1 MRPTVTRAGE
11 SENMESA
18 LQREYFCRVE
28 KVGPG
33 DLAAFRDVVLTY
45 SQALRNKSDFYCAAE
60 PQVQEL
66 LRWLG
71 VEWREPKQT
80 DTAQVEGI
88 FGLPDAAGLPA
99 TPLQDFR
106 QNGYLGRTLFA
117 ALVRSSYG
125 PEEEGYFPTAS
136 ELGFYFEPRLLR
148 AEIRWDQEYLDECQR
163 FFFEELTP
171 AELLQDTLNL
181 LPAAAVT
188 AAEPFSEELQ
198 GVLFLVGEEELGL
211 RPLRALLH
219 GLLVGSEGGRLL
231 QSFCERIADWR
242 TEEIETAWQDLPAQD
257 REALIGG
264 VLGGQVENA
273 VEILTACGRRL
284 LEWRAA
290 R

>member
-1 MRPTVTRAGE
+1 
-11 SENMESA
+11 MESA
-18 LQREYFCRVE
+18 LQREYFCRVDN
-28 KVGPG
+28 VGTG

-45 SQALRNKSDFYCAAE
+45 SQALRNKRDFYCSAN

-66 LRWLG
+66 LEWLG
-71 VEWREPKQT
+71 VEWREPSQT
-80 DTAQVEGI
+80 DISQVEGI
-88 FGLPDAAGLPA
+88 FGLPEAAGLPP
-99 TPLQDFR
+99 TPLQEYR

-125 PEEEGYFPTAS
+125 PDEDGYFPTAS

-148 AEIRWDQEYLDECQR
+148 AEIRWEQDYLDECQR

-171 AELLQDTLNL
+171 AELLKDTLNL
-181 LPAAAVT
+181 LPAEAES

-211 RPLRALLH
+211 KPLRALLE
-219 GLLVGSEGGRLL
+219 GLLVRTEGAAMLAIL
-231 QSFCERIADWR
+231 CERIADWR
-242 TEEIETAWQDLPAQD
+242 GEMVEKAWQELPEQE
-257 REALIGG
+257 REALTQS
-264 VLGGQVENA
+264 VLGGLSRNA

>member
-1 MRPTVTRAGE
+1 
-11 SENMESA
+11 MESA
-18 LQREYFCRVE
+18 LQREYFCRVDGI
-28 KVGPG
+28 GPG

-45 SQALRNKSDFYCAAE
+45 SQALRHKRDFYCTAN

-71 VEWREPKQT
+71 VEWREPSQA
-80 DTAQVEGI
+80 DTSQVEGI
-88 FGLPDAAGLPA
+88 FGLPDGAGLPV
-99 TPLQDFR
+99 TPLQEFR

-125 PEEEGYFPTAS
+125 PDEEGYFPTAA

-171 AELLQDTLNL
+171 AELLRDTLTL
-181 LPAAAVT
+181 LPAEAES
-188 AAEPFSEELQ
+188 AAEPFAEELQ

-211 RPLRALLH
+211 KPLRALLE
-219 GLLVGSEGGRLL
+219 GLLVRTEGAGTLA
-231 QSFCERIADWR
+231 SFCRRIADWHG
-242 TEEIETAWQDLPAQD
+242 EEVERVWKELPQQE
-257 REALIGG
+257 REELVRS
-264 VLGGQVENA
+264 VLGGRSQNA